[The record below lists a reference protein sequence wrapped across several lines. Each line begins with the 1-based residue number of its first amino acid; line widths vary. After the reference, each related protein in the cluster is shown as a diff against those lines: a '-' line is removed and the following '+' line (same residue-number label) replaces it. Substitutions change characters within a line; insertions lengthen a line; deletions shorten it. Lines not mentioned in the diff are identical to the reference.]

1 MAFYPSVVSSFGS
14 LHDALVTAAHEWL
27 HHWLFFQP
35 LGQNFWDDPNM
46 VTLNET
52 AATLGGRAIGDR
64 ALTALTGEVIDRS
77 PPPPPAEAGLEAF
90 DFVKEM
96 RQTRL
101 ATERL
106 LSEGKIEGAEAYME
120 ERRSRLVENG
130 YFIRK
135 INQAY
140 FAFHGS
146 YATSAASVSP
156 IEGLLLEL
164 WERTGT
170 VGAFI
175 KTAGSFGSYQEFVD
189 HLAALPRP

>member
-1 MAFYPSVVSSFGS
+1 
-14 LHDALVTAAHEWL
+14 
-27 HHWLFFQP
+27 
-35 LGQNFWDDPNM
+35 
-46 VTLNET
+46 
-52 AATLGGRAIGDR
+52 
-64 ALTALTGEVIDRS
+64 
-77 PPPPPAEAGLEAF
+77 
-90 DFVKEM
+90 M

-106 LSEGKIEGAEAYME
+106 LSEGKIEEAEAYME
-120 ERRSRLVENG
+120 ERRSLLVENG
-130 YFIRK
+130 YFVRK

-170 VGAFI
+170 VGGFI
-175 KTAGSFGSYQEFVD
+175 KTAGSFGSYQEFLD
-189 HLAALPRP
+189 HLAALSRP

>member
-1 MAFYPSVVSSFGS
+1 
-14 LHDALVTAAHEWL
+14 
-27 HHWLFFQP
+27 
-35 LGQNFWDDPNM
+35 
-46 VTLNET
+46 
-52 AATLGGRAIGDR
+52 
-64 ALTALTGEVIDRS
+64 
-77 PPPPPAEAGLEAF
+77 
-90 DFVKEM
+90 M

-120 ERRSRLVENG
+120 ERRSLLVENG

-146 YATSAASVSP
+146 YATSAASVGP
-156 IEGLLLEL
+156 IEGRLREL

-170 VGAFI
+170 VGGFI
-175 KTAGSFGSYQEFVD
+175 KTAGSFGSYQKFLD
-189 HLAALPRP
+189 HLAALPRSLTAVPPD